1 MWAQR
6 VLEQARCDWSQYDE
20 SKAARDAI
28 LFQMEVQKL
37 KRKIIAEDPGLQ
49 EVIKMGIAN
58 EQAAKVADRFK
69 PKPEHE
75 APKTRIAALEEDM

>member
-28 LFQMEVQKL
+28 LFQMEDRKIR
-37 KRKIIAEDPGLQ
+37 RKIIAEDPGLQ
-49 EVIKMGIAN
+49 
-58 EQAAKVADRFK
+58 ADIYLDRC
-69 PKPEHE
+69 
-75 APKTRIAALEEDM
+75 